1 MDMREQ
7 VWSPLQNT
15 AVWIGAWLCGHEP
28 ADDVLGALVELGGVQ
43 RLVSTPED
51 AATTRPFIDALA
63 IIRESTSELDA
74 ADGPILRLVLSGPG
88 DPPALP
94 AGSPATVAAADNGQG
109 ALIVRTKAGL
119 NDEKQHLIMVPKKV
133 ARGTDWEIYA
143 ENAPLPSPAWLSPG
157 DADALLSEATE
168 ESAALIEALG
178 YKTDKVPNPRLT
190 VGTLAD
196 FYDTP
201 GLPPSTPARSAKLF
215 ARADRVAAIIETV
228 TNRVGDHSLDPQLF
242 RLWRHVR
249 AARIAGVDYAL
260 MDFARSS

>member
-1 MDMREQ
+1 RVPYTTLFRSRVCFGRVHRGYRQHKDRGKKNSCRPFYRHKQSPLDWLAMDMREQ

-28 ADDVLGALVELGGVQ
+28 ADDVLAALGELGGVQ

-51 AATTRPFIDALA
+51 PATTRPFIDALA

-119 NDEKQHLIMVPKKV
+119 NDE
-133 ARGTDWEIYA
+133 
-143 ENAPLPSPAWLSPG
+143 
-157 DADALLSEATE
+157 
-168 ESAALIEALG
+168 
-178 YKTDKVPNPRLT
+178 
-190 VGTLAD
+190 
-196 FYDTP
+196 
-201 GLPPSTPARSAKLF
+201 
-215 ARADRVAAIIETV
+215 
-228 TNRVGDHSLDPQLF
+228 
-242 RLWRHVR
+242 
-249 AARIAGVDYAL
+249 
-260 MDFARSS
+260 